1 MKIYT
6 ITGNEGDLIL
16 ATSKKSKAME
26 ESAGYIQNGFDLS
39 MYSDAVKHAVNI
51 MKKYNKLVCWVK
63 GETDLQVKIQ
73 VFEE

>member
-6 ITGNEGDLIL
+6 ITGNEGGLIL
-16 ATSKKSKAME
+16 ATSKKSKAIE
-26 ESAGYIQNGFDLS
+26 ESAKYIQNGFNLS
-39 MYSDAVKHAVNI
+39 MYIDAVKHSLSV
-51 MKKYNKLVCWVK
+51 MKKNNLLVCWVK

>member
-26 ESAGYIQNGFDLS
+26 ESARYIQNGFDLS
-39 MYSDAVKHAVNI
+39 MYIDAVKHSLSV
-51 MKKYNKLVCWVK
+51 MKKNNLLVCWAK